1 LERSKRMSLE
11 RFIDAQAGGAFERAL
26 GELQQGRKRSHWM
39 WFILP
44 QLRGL
49 GHSANSRFYGLSGL
63 AEAKAYLAHPVLGGR
78 LLAICDALV
87 DWPHMGAEAVLGS
100 VDAMKLR
107 SCLTLF
113 AAVPDAPP
121 IFTALLRNY
130 FDGTPCPDTL
140 AAIR

>member
-1 LERSKRMSLE
+1 
-11 RFIDAQAGGAFERAL
+11 
-26 GELQQGRKRSHWM
+26 M

-49 GHSANSRFYGLSGL
+49 GSSANAQFYGLSGL
-63 AEAKAYLAHPVLGGR
+63 AEAKAYLAHPILGDR
-78 LLAICDALV
+78 LLATCEALE
-87 DWPHMGAEAVLGS
+87 DWTHLGAEAVLGS
-100 VDAMKLR
+100 IDAMKLR

-121 IFTALLRNY
+121 IFADLLQRY
-130 FDGTPCPDTL
+130 FDGAACNTTL

>member
-1 LERSKRMSLE
+1 MSLD
-11 RFIDAQAGGAFERAL
+11 RFLDAQDAGVFERAL
-26 GELQQGRKRSHWM
+26 GELQLGRKRSHWM

-49 GHSANSRFYGLSGL
+49 GHSETSRCYGLSRL
-63 AEAKAYLAHPVLGGR
+63 AEAADFLSHPVLGER
-78 LLAICDALV
+78 LLAVCDALA
-87 DWPHMGAEAVLGS
+87 DWPHLGAEAVLGS

-113 AAVPDAPP
+113 AAVPNAPP
-121 IFTALLRNY
+121 IFAGLLRSY
-130 FDGTPCPDTL
+130 FDGASCPNTL

>member
-1 LERSKRMSLE
+1 MSLE
-11 RFIDAQAGGAFERAL
+11 RFLDAQANGVFERAL

-49 GHSANSRFYGLSGL
+49 GHSETSRFYGLSGL
-63 AEAKAYLAHPVLGGR
+63 AEAQAYLAHPVLGER
-78 LLAICDALV
+78 LLAICSTLA
-87 DWPHMGAEAVLGS
+87 DWPHLGAEAVLGS

-113 AAVPDAPP
+113 AAVPDTPP
-121 IFTALLRNY
+121 IFAALLASY
-130 FDGTPCPDTL
+130 FDGAPCPDTL

>member
-1 LERSKRMSLE
+1 VSLE
-11 RFIDAQAGGAFERAL
+11 RFLDAQAGGVFERAL

-39 WFILP
+39 WFVLP

-49 GHSANSRFYGLSGL
+49 GHSANSRLYGLSGL
-63 AEAKAYLAHPVLGGR
+63 KEAQAYLDHPVLGAR
-78 LLAICDALV
+78 LVAICEALA
-87 DWPHMGAEAVLGS
+87 DWPHLGAEAVLGS

-113 AAVPDAPP
+113 AAVPNAPP
-121 IFTALLRNY
+121 IFAELLRSY
-130 FDGTPCPDTL
+130 FDGAPCPDTL

>member
-1 LERSKRMSLE
+1 VSLD
-11 RFIDAQAGGAFERAL
+11 RFLDAQDGGVFERAL

-49 GHSANSRFYGLSGL
+49 GHSETSRFYGLSGL
-63 AEAKAYLAHPVLGGR
+63 TEAADYLAHPVLGDR
-78 LLAICDALV
+78 LLVVCDVLA
-87 DWPHMGAEAVLGS
+87 DWPHLGAEAVLGS

-113 AAVPDAPP
+113 AAVPNAPP
-121 IFTALLRNY
+121 IFAELLRSY
-130 FDGTPCPDTL
+130 FDGAPCPDTL